1 MSEMPIKNHLQG
13 VASPPEGN
21 KLSPLT
27 AQAPPEG
34 LITQKL
40 VAEVAAGRIP
50 PQLWGGLPLATR
62 SLQPV
67 SAHDTQKHDRKGK
80 TRRKAASLLLLSQ
93 PHLSIK
99 LVTTIFGRLS
109 AGFCE
114 KSFKLRLKTIH
125 AAAFRSPTA
134 RPAPKKPLSEAR
146 CALPPHRN
154 TPRRAP
160 SPHSPLPGRRDGIPE
175 VKNSQKRGRGL

>member
-1 MSEMPIKNHLQG
+1 MLIKNHLQG

-21 KLSPLT
+21 KSSPLT

-34 LITQKL
+34 LIIQKL
-40 VAEVAAGRIP
+40 VAEVAPGKNPPP

-62 SLQPV
+62 SVQPV
-67 SAHDTQKHDRKGK
+67 SAQDTQKHDRKGK

-93 PHLSIK
+93 PHLPIK

-114 KSFKLRLKTIH
+114 KSFELRLKTTH

-134 RPAPKKPLSEAR
+134 RPAPTKPLSEAR

-160 SPHSPLPGRRDGIPE
+160 SPTAPAQAAGTGFMR
-175 VKNSQKRGRGL
+175 